1 MSFVPSAPPQGRAA
15 GATGGAARGS
25 MTTITTITTRLRGA
39 SG

>member
-1 MSFVPSAPPQGRAA
+1 MSLLRSAPLHDRAA

-25 MTTITTITTRLRGA
+25 MTTIMTITTRLRGA